1 MDRLLVGDVGF
12 GKTEVAFNAM
22 FVALENKKQ
31 VLFISPLVVLAH
43 EHFIKTKA
51 RFASLGYN
59 VEVLT
64 RLQSQKHAT
73 MVLK

>member
-1 MDRLLVGDVGF
+1 ML
-12 GKTEVAFNAM
+12 
-22 FVALENKKQ
+22 VALENKKQ

-43 EHFIKTKA
+43 EHFIKSEA
-51 RFASLGYN
+51 RFKNLGYK

>member
-1 MDRLLVGDVGF
+1 MLI
-12 GKTEVAFNAM
+12 
-22 FVALENKKQ
+22 ALENKKQ

-43 EHFIKTKA
+43 EHFIKTQD
-51 RFASLGYN
+51 RFSSLGYT